1 MGGSWKRER
10 CSGEAQ
16 GDAANVL
23 KMENLQSESEEEGK
37 FLEIAHML
45 FLFFKIVLKSQ
56 SGVLIPF
63 LVSKDSPVL
72 ISMLFLRC
80 FEAT

>member
-1 MGGSWKRER
+1 MK
-10 CSGEAQ
+10 
-16 GDAANVL
+16 
-23 KMENLQSESEEEGK
+23 
-37 FLEIAHML
+37 IAHRL
-45 FLFFKIVLKSQ
+45 FLFFKIVLKFQ

-72 ISMLFLRC
+72 ISMLFLHG